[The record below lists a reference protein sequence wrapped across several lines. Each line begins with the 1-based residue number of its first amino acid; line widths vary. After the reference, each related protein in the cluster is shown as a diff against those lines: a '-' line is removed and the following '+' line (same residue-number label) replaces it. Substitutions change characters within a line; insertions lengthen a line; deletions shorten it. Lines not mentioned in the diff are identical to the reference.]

1 MSVMPQPKKN
11 NGGDVTLDELLDS
24 RQLHEYVIRFICG
37 ARKILMENDQELTAD
52 DADLSYDINRL
63 YCSFGPATRASAF
76 RSAPPKV
83 KEPAAVIEL
92 KKAPAQKAPLVAE
105 RVTTQSAYAYA
116 LVAIKAMQPN
126 KDTFTFAAL
135 KEAVADL
142 HLEKGKRR
150 FHPEDLKV
158 SASNGSPR
166 WVDSLGNAVKKL
178 RADDVIAYRK
188 TKTDYFIF

>member
-24 RQLHEYVIRFICG
+24 SQLHEYVIRFICG

-63 YCSFGPATRASAF
+63 YCSFGPVTRAAAF
-76 RSAPPKV
+76 RSAPPRV
-83 KEPAAVIEL
+83 KEPAAVVEL
-92 KKAPAQKAPLVAE
+92 KKAPVKQKPVAD
-105 RVTTQSAYAYA
+105 RITTQSAYAYA
-116 LVAIKAMQPN
+116 LVAIQKMQPH

-135 KEAVADL
+135 KEAVAEL
-142 HLEKGKRR
+142 HLTGGKC
-150 FHPEDLKV
+150 FHPDDLV
-158 SASNGSPR
+158 ASPSNGSPR
-166 WVDSLGNAVKKL
+166 WVDSLGNAMKKL
-178 RADDVIAYRK
+178 RVNDVVAYRK